1 MTRLTLGAEAYW
13 KLRALCC
20 DTQRLQVMQQAV
32 TEQIATA
39 KRKQDACLADL
50 ALEHGLPEHLLAFSL
65 EDDTLTLVI
74 PEGLQV

>member
-1 MTRLTLGAEAYW
+1 VRRLTLDADQYW
-13 KLRALCC
+13 KLRALCS

-50 ALEHGLPEHLLAFSL
+50 ALEHGLPEHLVAFSL
-65 EDDTLTLVI
+65 EDDTLTVVI